1 MQIIVNDKNE
11 ITDYV
16 LLGQSSGGIEIANE
30 TLPDN
35 FFDTFKPGC
44 YLYKDGQIILNKNWV
59 DPNAITKSETPTAE
73 QQAITAMAQQMADQ
87 QQHIA
92 SLEQAL
98 TALAQGGAKS

>member
-44 YLYKDGQIILNKNWV
+44 YLYKDGQISLNENWV
-59 DPNAITKSETPTAE
+59 DPNTISKSTTPTSD

>member
-1 MQIIVNDKNE
+1 MQILVNSENE

-16 LLGQSSGGIEIANE
+16 LLGQSAGGIEIENE
-30 TLPDN
+30 ALPDN
-35 FFDTFKPGC
+35 FFETFKPKC
-44 YLYKDGQIILNKNWV
+44 YLYKDGQIILNENWV
-59 DPNAITKSETPTAE
+59 DPNTIPKSATPTTD

-98 TALAQGGAKS
+98 TALAQGGTKS

>member
-1 MQIIVNDKNE
+1 MQILVNDKNE

-16 LLGQSSGGIEIANE
+16 LLGQSAGGIEVANE
-30 TLPDN
+30 ALPDN
-35 FFDTFKPGC
+35 FFDTFKPKC
-44 YLYKDGQIILNKNWV
+44 YLYKDGQISLNGNWV
-59 DPNAITKSETPTAE
+59 DPNTISKSATPTAD
-73 QQAITAMAQQMADQ
+73 QQAITAMAQQMDDQ